1 MIIDSGPFPQTTV
14 HPVVSRAENFGIG
27 SLAAEWDYAFVHA
40 IGRGDAP
47 APGRELE
54 ETFGGSAHCGYGRGA
69 PRRPNTRAAPEVTV
83 LKERIGFIG
92 LGIMGRPM
100 AGHLVDAGYAVTVWN
115 RTRSKMA
122 PLLERGAAAADS
134 PRDVAGRN
142 DITITMVADTPDV
155 RAVML
160 GPEGVLHGVR
170 PGSAVVDMS
179 TISPVATREV
189 AGQLAARGV
198 EMLDAPVSGGEKGAI
213 DGTLSIMVGGRPEVF
228 ERLLPVFQRM
238 GKQIVHLGESGAGQV
253 TKACNQLVLSLTL
266 LGVAEALTL
275 ARTAGVDPAKV
286 RAALLGGFAQSRVLE
301 LHGQR
306 MLDQNFNPGF
316 RTRLYHK
323 DMGIVMETARATGM
337 PLLGGGL
344 AAQLYQV
351 AMNQGLGEQ
360 DYSVLAR
367 VVSESAHIGA
377 DASRRT
383 P

>member
-1 MIIDSGPFPQTTV
+1 MPALRRP
-14 HPVVSRAENFGIG
+14 R
-27 SLAAEWDYAFVHA
+27 L
-40 IGRGDAP
+40 RDAP
-47 APGRELE
+47 APEPRELE
-54 ETFGGSAHCGYGRGA
+54 ETFGGPAHCGYGRGA
-69 PRRPNTRAAPEVTV
+69 IERPCTLAAPEVTI
-83 LKERIGFIG
+83 LDERIGFIG

-100 AGHLVDAGYAVTVWN
+100 AGHLVDAGYAVTIWN
-115 RTRSKMA
+115 RTRSKMT
-122 PLLERGAAAADS
+122 PLLERGAAAAES
-134 PRDVAGRN
+134 PRDVAARS
-142 DITITMVADTPDV
+142 DIVITMVADTPDV
-155 RAVML
+155 RAVIL

-170 PGSAVVDMS
+170 PGSIVVDMS
-179 TISPVATREV
+179 TISPAATQEI
-189 AGQLAARGV
+189 AGQIEARGAV
-198 EMLDAPVSGGEKGAI
+198 MLDAPVSGGEKGAI